1 MDETIKQILE
11 NQEAILAGVSALLT
25 PHCKGAMDVNGETW
39 TNVKMIDCYHKTRK
53 LLGKE

>member
-25 PHCKGAMDVNGETW
+25 PHCKGVMDVNGETW
-39 TNVKMIDCYHKTRK
+39 TNVKMIDCYHKSRK
-53 LLGKE
+53 FLGNE